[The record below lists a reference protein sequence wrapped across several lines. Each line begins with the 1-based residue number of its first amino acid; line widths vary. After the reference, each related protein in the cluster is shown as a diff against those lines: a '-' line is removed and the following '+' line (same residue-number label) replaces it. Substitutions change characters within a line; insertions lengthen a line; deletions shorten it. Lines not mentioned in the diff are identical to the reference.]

1 MDERIIDMP
10 GSADEGVVAA
20 RSVAATP
27 DASAAFAVAPAS
39 HAAEAPDGASAASA
53 SPSSADRTASPR
65 ADHAAPQSAD
75 HAATS
80 HAGQPTHHHH
90 SHAARSVHAG
100 GHHLLQ
106 LDDVSVGFER
116 YTGRGVLA
124 PRETRFVVEHLSLS
138 LHEGEILALVGAS
151 GSGKTLIADT
161 IMGLFAAN
169 AQVTGRVWFDGAAM
183 DERSLAPLRGNR
195 IAFVPQSVE
204 SLDPLQRVGRQIER
218 LAQGMTKQE
227 ARARRRELFARY
239 RLDEEAARRY
249 PFELSGGMAR
259 RALLIGALM
268 NRPRVIVADE
278 PTPGLDMELAVR
290 AMDDFRAFANDGG
303 GVLLIT
309 HDIELALRVA
319 DRIAVFEDGTVVEET
334 AVASF
339 ASPDLLQH
347 PFSKALWHA
356 LPEHGMRVENGTS
369 APEKRDAEALPCDD
383 GEKRHSALCVDAMAD
398 ASDAANSADAIG
410 HVSLASASIT
420 DSASADDPAIAAA
433 VNADDPT
440 IVISTSASASASI
453 SANSEGEP
461 PRPHGA
467 SRRLEA
473 KGIRFSYGK
482 QPVLD
487 GFDLVVKPGERVA
500 LRAPS
505 GTGKTTLCRILAG
518 YLQPASGAVLVD
530 GAPLPRRG
538 ASPVQLIAQHP
549 ERMMDPAITIRRSL
563 AEATLSA
570 KDAAALAAWERDWRG
585 TALPD
590 WNRRRDSLETT
601 SRSGSSTDLS
611 NNSALNS
618 ANRSITDHIDRKAT
632 LDQETHDH
640 PEPNGLPTESSPFVP
655 RLLDALGIQR
665 AWLERFP
672 SELSGGEL
680 QRCCIARALI
690 ARPRYL
696 ICDEISTMLDA
707 ATQAYLW
714 RFLIDYTRGNGI
726 GMVLVTHSDALLDR
740 IATRIVEVPA
750 ARLDCQTS

>member
-1 MDERIIDMP
+1 MDERIM
-10 GSADEGVVAA
+10 
-20 RSVAATP
+20 
-27 DASAAFAVAPAS
+27 
-39 HAAEAPDGASAASA
+39 
-53 SPSSADRTASPR
+53 
-65 ADHAAPQSAD
+65 PQSAD

-90 SHAARSVHAG
+90 SHAAHSMHAG

-116 YTGRGVLA
+116 YAGRGVLA

-138 LHEGEILALVGAS
+138 LHESEILALVGAS

-169 AQVTGRVWFDGAAM
+169 AQVTGRVWFDGTAM

-227 ARARRRELFARY
+227 ACARRRELFARY
-239 RLDEEAARRY
+239 RLDEETARCY

-259 RALLIGALM
+259 RVLLIGALM

-278 PTPGLDMELAVR
+278 PTPGLDMELAVQ
-290 AMDDFRAFANDGG
+290 AMGDFRRFADDGG

-319 DRIAVFEDGTVVEET
+319 DRIAVFQDGTVVEET
-334 AVASF
+334 AVTSF

-356 LPEHGMRVENGTS
+356 LPEHGMETDEERRERQESPRNAVTS
-369 APEKRDAEALPCDD
+369 AD
-383 GEKRHSALCVDAMAD
+383 
-398 ASDAANSADAIG
+398 
-410 HVSLASASIT
+410 
-420 DSASADDPAIAAA
+420 
-433 VNADDPT
+433 
-440 IVISTSASASASI
+440 
-453 SANSEGEP
+453 SEGGDT
-461 PRPHGA
+461 RPHGA

-482 QPVLD
+482 QPILRN
-487 GFDLVVKPGERVA
+487 FDLVVEPGERVA

-518 YLQPASGAVLVD
+518 YLQPAAGAVLAD
-530 GAPLPRRG
+530 GVPLPRRG
-538 ASPVQLIAQHP
+538 VSPVQLIAQHP

-563 AEATLSA
+563 AEAATEPE
-570 KDAAALAAWERDWRG
+570 DVRALASWEKDDNAEG
-585 TALPD
+585 
-590 WNRRRDSLETT
+590 
-601 SRSGSSTDLS
+601 
-611 NNSALNS
+611 NSAVPQL
-618 ANRSITDHIDRKAT
+618 
-632 LDQETHDH
+632 L
-640 PEPNGLPTESSPFVP
+640 ES
-655 RLLDALGIQR
+655 LGIQR

-680 QRCCIARALI
+680 QRCCIACALI

-707 ATQAYLW
+707 TTQAYLW
-714 RFLIDYTRGNGI
+714 RYLVDYTQTNSI
-726 GMVLVTHSDALLDR
+726 GMVLVSHSDALLEH
-740 IATRIVEVPA
+740 IATRIVELAETRPPL
-750 ARLDCQTS
+750 ARRRRQVRVHRLR

>member
-10 GSADEGVVAA
+10 GSADEGNFATRCDAA
-20 RSVAATP
+20 AAH
-27 DASAAFAVAPAS
+27 AGSALDGAVAS
-39 HAAEAPDGASAASA
+39 HAAAAPDSAPAA
-53 SPSSADRTASPR
+53 PTTPPS
-65 ADHAAPQSAD
+65 ADHAAPPSAASTTPQGAD

-90 SHAARSVHAG
+90 SHAAHSVHAG

-116 YTGRGVLA
+116 YAGRGVLA
-124 PRETRFVVEHLSLS
+124 PRETRFVMEHLSLS

-169 AQVTGRVWFDGAAM
+169 AQVTGRVWFDGDAM
-183 DERSLAPLRGNR
+183 DERSLTPLRGNR

-239 RLDEEAARRY
+239 RLDEETARCY

-259 RALLIGALM
+259 RVLLIGALM

-319 DRIAVFEDGTVVEET
+319 DRIAVFQDGTVVEET

-347 PFSKALWHA
+347 SFSRKLWHA
-356 LPEHGMRVENGTS
+356 LPEHGMRCEGHTS
-369 APEKRDAEALPCDD
+369 DP
-383 GEKRHSALCVDAMAD
+383 GELNDPARLRSLSSIVRSAVPDRS
-398 ASDAANSADAIG
+398 ASLQKKKDPQPPSP
-410 HVSLASASIT
+410 LASCENESVET
-420 DSASADDPAIAAA
+420 RS
-433 VNADDPT
+433 
-440 IVISTSASASASI
+440 
-453 SANSEGEP
+453 
-461 PRPHGA
+461 
-467 SRRLEA
+467 LQA
-473 KGIRFSYGK
+473 KGICFGYGGK
-482 QPVLD
+482 QVLRD
-487 GFDLVVKPGERVA
+487 FNLTIEPGERVA

-505 GTGKTTLCRILAG
+505 GTGKTTLCCILAG
-518 YLQPASGAVLVD
+518 YLQPASGTVLAD
-530 GAPLPRRG
+530 GAPLPRSG
-538 ASPVQLIAQHP
+538 ASPVQLVAQHP
-549 ERMMDPAITIRRSL
+549 ERMMDPAIPIRRSL
-563 AEATLSA
+563 AEATTEPE
-570 KDAAALAAWERDWRG
+570 DAQALASWEEKGDG
-585 TALPD
+585 I
-590 WNRRRDSLETT
+590 EG
-601 SRSGSSTDLS
+601 GSM
-611 NNSALNS
+611 
-618 ANRSITDHIDRKAT
+618 
-632 LDQETHDH
+632 
-640 PEPNGLPTESSPFVP
+640 VP
-655 RLLDALGIQR
+655 RLLESLGIQR

-714 RFLIDYTRGNGI
+714 RFLIDHAQANGI
-726 GMVLVTHSDALLDR
+726 GMVLVTHSDALLNR
-740 IATRIVEVPA
+740 IATRIVELP
-750 ARLDCQTS
+750 

>member
-10 GSADEGVVAA
+10 GSAGKGNSAT
-20 RSVAATP
+20 RSVAA
-27 DASAAFAVAPAS
+27 AAHAGSALDGAVAS
-39 HAAEAPDGASAASA
+39 HAAAAPDST
-53 SPSSADRTASPR
+53 P
-65 ADHAAPQSAD
+65 AAPTTPPSAD

-90 SHAARSVHAG
+90 SHAAHSVHAG

-116 YTGRGVLA
+116 YAGRGVLA
-124 PRETRFVVEHLSLS
+124 PRETRFVMEHLSLS

-169 AQVTGRVWFDGAAM
+169 AQVTGRVWFDGDAM
-183 DERSLAPLRGNR
+183 DKRSLTPLRGNR

-239 RLDEEAARRY
+239 RLDEETARCY

-259 RALLIGALM
+259 RVLLIGALM

-290 AMDDFRAFANDGG
+290 AMDDFRTFADEGG

-319 DRIAVFEDGTVVEET
+319 DRIAVFENGTVVEET
-334 AVASF
+334 AVTSF

-356 LPEHGMRVENGTS
+356 LPEHGMEI
-369 APEKRDAEALPCDD
+369 D
-383 GEKRHSALCVDAMAD
+383 EKRHERQESPRNAVT
-398 ASDAANSADAIG
+398 SADCEG
-410 HVSLASASIT
+410 G
-420 DSASADDPAIAAA
+420 
-433 VNADDPT
+433 
-440 IVISTSASASASI
+440 
-453 SANSEGEP
+453 NS
-461 PRPHGA
+461 RPHGTP
-467 SRRLEA
+467 RRLEA

-487 GFDLVVKPGERVA
+487 GFDLVVEPGERIA
-500 LRAPS
+500 LHAPS

-518 YLQPASGAVLVD
+518 YLQPAAGAVLVD
-530 GAPLPRRG
+530 GVPLPRRG
-538 ASPVQLIAQHP
+538 TSPVQLIAQHP

-563 AEATLSA
+563 AEATTEPE
-570 KDAAALAAWERDWRG
+570 DAQALASWEEKGDG
-585 TALPD
+585 I
-590 WNRRRDSLETT
+590 EG
-601 SRSGSSTDLS
+601 GSM
-611 NNSALNS
+611 
-618 ANRSITDHIDRKAT
+618 
-632 LDQETHDH
+632 
-640 PEPNGLPTESSPFVP
+640 VP
-655 RLLDALGIQR
+655 RLLESLGIQR

-672 SELSGGEL
+672 VELSGGEL
-680 QRCCIARALI
+680 QRCCIARALM

-714 RFLIDYTRGNGI
+714 RFLIDHAQANGI
-726 GMVLVTHSDALLDR
+726 GMVLVTHSDALLDH
-740 IATRIVEVPA
+740 IATRIVELP
-750 ARLDCQTS
+750 

>member
-1 MDERIIDMP
+1 MDERIIDMLGP
-10 GSADEGVVAA
+10 VDEGNSAT
-20 RSVAATP
+20 RCDAATP
-27 DASAAFAVAPAS
+27 
-39 HAAEAPDGASAASA
+39 
-53 SPSSADRTASPR
+53 PST
-65 ADHAAPQSAD
+65 D

-90 SHAARSVHAG
+90 SHAAHSVHAG

-106 LDDVSVGFER
+106 LDNVSVGFER
-116 YTGRGVLA
+116 YAGRGVLA

-169 AQVTGRVWFDGAAM
+169 AQVTGRVWFDGDAM
-183 DERSLAPLRGNR
+183 DERSLTPLRGNR

-227 ARARRRELFARY
+227 ARTRRRELFARY
-239 RLDEEAARRY
+239 RLDEETARCY

-259 RALLIGALM
+259 RVLLIGALM

-319 DRIAVFEDGTVVEET
+319 DRIAVFQNGTVVEET

-356 LPEHGMRVENGTS
+356 LPEHGMRCEGHTS
-369 APEKRDAEALPCDD
+369 DP
-383 GEKRHSALCVDAMAD
+383 GELNDPARLRSLSSIVRSAVPDRS
-398 ASDAANSADAIG
+398 ASLQKKKDPQPPSP
-410 HVSLASASIT
+410 LASCENESVEMR
-420 DSASADDPAIAAA
+420 S
-433 VNADDPT
+433 
-440 IVISTSASASASI
+440 
-453 SANSEGEP
+453 
-461 PRPHGA
+461 
-467 SRRLEA
+467 LQA
-473 KGIRFSYGK
+473 KGICFGYGGK
-482 QPVLD
+482 QVLRD
-487 GFDLVVKPGERVA
+487 FNLTIEPGERVA

-518 YLQPASGAVLVD
+518 YLQPASGTVLAD
-530 GAPLPRRG
+530 GMPLPRRG
-538 ASPVQLIAQHP
+538 ASLVQLIAQHP

-563 AEATLSA
+563 AEATTEPE
-570 KDAAALAAWERDWRG
+570 DARALASWEKDG
-585 TALPD
+585 
-590 WNRRRDSLETT
+590 SVE
-601 SRSGSSTDLS
+601 GSS
-611 NNSALNS
+611 A
-618 ANRSITDHIDRKAT
+618 
-632 LDQETHDH
+632 
-640 PEPNGLPTESSPFVP
+640 VP
-655 RLLDALGIQR
+655 QLLDSLGIQR

-672 SELSGGEL
+672 AELSGGEL
-680 QRCCIARALI
+680 QRCCIARALM

-696 ICDEISTMLDA
+696 VCDEISTMLDA

-714 RFLIDYTRGNGI
+714 RFLIDYARANAI
-726 GMVLVTHSDALLDR
+726 GMVVVTHSDALLDH
-740 IATRIVEVPA
+740 IATRIVELP
-750 ARLDCQTS
+750 

>member
-10 GSADEGVVAA
+10 GSADEGNSAT
-20 RSVAATP
+20 RCDAATP
-27 DASAAFAVAPAS
+27 
-39 HAAEAPDGASAASA
+39 
-53 SPSSADRTASPR
+53 SST
-65 ADHAAPQSAD
+65 D

-116 YTGRGVLA
+116 YAGRGVLA

-169 AQVTGRVWFDGAAM
+169 AQVTGRVWFDGDAM

-239 RLDEEAARRY
+239 RLDEETARCY

-259 RALLIGALM
+259 RVLLIGALM

-319 DRIAVFEDGTVVEET
+319 DRIAVFQNGTVVEET

-356 LPEHGMRVENGTS
+356 LPEHGMEI
-369 APEKRDAEALPCDD
+369 DD
-383 GEKRHSALCVDAMAD
+383 ERRERQESPRNAV
-398 ASDAANSADAIG
+398 
-410 HVSLASASIT
+410 
-420 DSASADDPAIAAA
+420 ASAD
-433 VNADDPT
+433 
-440 IVISTSASASASI
+440 
-453 SANSEGEP
+453 SEGAKGTHLMA
-461 PRPHGA
+461 RWRC
-467 SRRLEA
+467 RRAIRCVPLAPSPLAPSLQA
-473 KGIRFSYGK
+473 KGICFSYGR
-482 QPVLD
+482 QQVLHD
-487 GFDLVVKPGERVA
+487 FNLTVKPGERVA

-518 YLQPASGAVLVD
+518 YLQPASGTVLAD
-530 GAPLPRRG
+530 GAPLPRSG
-538 ASPVQLIAQHP
+538 ASPVQLVAQHP
-549 ERMMDPAITIRRSL
+549 ERMMDPAIPIRRSL
-563 AEATLSA
+563 AEATTEPE
-570 KDAAALAAWERDWRG
+570 DAQALASWEEKG
-585 TALPD
+585 GGIEGGSTVPQLLE
-590 WNRRRDSLETT
+590 SL
-601 SRSGSSTDLS
+601 G
-611 NNSALNS
+611 
-618 ANRSITDHIDRKAT
+618 
-632 LDQETHDH
+632 
-640 PEPNGLPTESSPFVP
+640 V
-655 RLLDALGIQR
+655 QR
-665 AWLERFP
+665 EWLERFP
-672 SELSGGEL
+672 VELSGGEL

-707 ATQAYLW
+707 ATQAHLW
-714 RFLIDYTRGNGI
+714 RFLVGYTQINGV
-726 GMVLVTHSDALLDR
+726 GMVFVTHSDALLDH
-740 IATRIVEVPA
+740 IATRVVELPA
-750 ARLDCQTS
+750 ARPVRQTSYNRLQMR

>member
-1 MDERIIDMP
+1 MDERIIDMTE
-10 GSADEGVVAA
+10 SAGKGNFATRCD
-20 RSVAATP
+20 AATP
-27 DASAAFAVAPAS
+27 
-39 HAAEAPDGASAASA
+39 
-53 SPSSADRTASPR
+53 SST
-65 ADHAAPQSAD
+65 D

-90 SHAARSVHAG
+90 SHAAHSVHAG

-106 LDDVSVGFER
+106 LDNVSVGFER
-116 YTGRGVLA
+116 YAGRGVLA
-124 PRETRFVVEHLSLS
+124 PRETRFVMEHLSLS

-169 AQVTGRVWFDGAAM
+169 AQVTGRVWFDGDAM
-183 DERSLAPLRGNR
+183 DERSLTPLRGNR

-259 RALLIGALM
+259 RVLLIGALM
-268 NRPRVIVADE
+268 NRPHVIVADE

-290 AMDDFRAFANDGG
+290 AMDDFRRFANDGG

-319 DRIAVFEDGTVVEET
+319 DRIAVFENGTVVEET
-334 AVASF
+334 AVTSF

-356 LPEHGMRVENGTS
+356 LPEHGMEIDEERHERQESPRNAVTS
-369 APEKRDAEALPCDD
+369 AD
-383 GEKRHSALCVDAMAD
+383 
-398 ASDAANSADAIG
+398 
-410 HVSLASASIT
+410 
-420 DSASADDPAIAAA
+420 
-433 VNADDPT
+433 
-440 IVISTSASASASI
+440 
-453 SANSEGEP
+453 SEGDDT
-461 PRPHGA
+461 RSHGTP
-467 SRRLEA
+467 RRLEA
-473 KGIRFSYGK
+473 KGVRFSYGK

-487 GFDLVVKPGERVA
+487 GFDLVVEPGERVA
-500 LRAPS
+500 LHAPS

-538 ASPVQLIAQHP
+538 TCPVQLIAQHP
-549 ERMMDPAITIRRSL
+549 EHMMDPAIPIRRSL
-563 AEATLSA
+563 AEATTEPE
-570 KDAAALAAWERDWRG
+570 DAQALASWEEKGDG
-585 TALPD
+585 I
-590 WNRRRDSLETT
+590 EG
-601 SRSGSSTDLS
+601 GSM
-611 NNSALNS
+611 
-618 ANRSITDHIDRKAT
+618 
-632 LDQETHDH
+632 
-640 PEPNGLPTESSPFVP
+640 VP
-655 RLLDALGIQR
+655 RLLESLGIQR
-665 AWLERFP
+665 EWLERFP
-672 SELSGGEL
+672 VELSGGEL
-680 QRCCIARALI
+680 QRCCIARALM

-714 RFLIDYTRGNGI
+714 RFLIDHAQANGI

-740 IATRIVEVPA
+740 IATRIVELP
-750 ARLDCQTS
+750 

>member
-1 MDERIIDMP
+1 MDERIIDML
-10 GSADEGVVAA
+10 GSVDEGNSAT
-20 RSVAATP
+20 RCDAATP
-27 DASAAFAVAPAS
+27 
-39 HAAEAPDGASAASA
+39 
-53 SPSSADRTASPR
+53 SST
-65 ADHAAPQSAD
+65 D

-90 SHAARSVHAG
+90 SHAAHSVHAG

-116 YTGRGVLA
+116 YAGRGVLA

-169 AQVTGRVWFDGAAM
+169 AQVTGRVWFDGDAM
-183 DERSLAPLRGNR
+183 DERSLTPLRGNR

-239 RLDEEAARRY
+239 RLDEETARCY

-259 RALLIGALM
+259 RVLLIGALM

-319 DRIAVFEDGTVVEET
+319 DRIAVFQDGTVVEET

-347 PFSKALWHA
+347 PFSRKLWHA
-356 LPEHGMRVENGTS
+356 LPEHGMRCEGHTS
-369 APEKRDAEALPCDD
+369 DP
-383 GEKRHSALCVDAMAD
+383 GELNDPARLRSLSSIVRSVVPDRSASLQKKKDPQPP
-398 ASDAANSADAIG
+398 SP
-410 HVSLASASIT
+410 LASCENESVET
-420 DSASADDPAIAAA
+420 RS
-433 VNADDPT
+433 
-440 IVISTSASASASI
+440 
-453 SANSEGEP
+453 
-461 PRPHGA
+461 
-467 SRRLEA
+467 LQA
-473 KGIRFSYGK
+473 KGICFGYGGK
-482 QPVLD
+482 QVLRD
-487 GFDLVVKPGERVA
+487 FNLTIEPGERVA

-518 YLQPASGAVLVD
+518 YLQPASGTVLAD
-530 GAPLPRRG
+530 GMPLPRRG
-538 ASPVQLIAQHP
+538 ASLVQLIAQHP
-549 ERMMDPAITIRRSL
+549 ERMMDPAIPIRRSL
-563 AEATLSA
+563 AEATTEPE
-570 KDAAALAAWERDWRG
+570 DAQALASWEEKG
-585 TALPD
+585 GGIEGGSTVPQLLE
-590 WNRRRDSLETT
+590 SL
-601 SRSGSSTDLS
+601 G
-611 NNSALNS
+611 
-618 ANRSITDHIDRKAT
+618 
-632 LDQETHDH
+632 
-640 PEPNGLPTESSPFVP
+640 V
-655 RLLDALGIQR
+655 QR
-665 AWLERFP
+665 EWLERFP
-672 SELSGGEL
+672 VELSGGEL

-714 RFLIDYTRGNGI
+714 SFLIDHAQANGI

-740 IATRIVEVPA
+740 IATRIVELPA
-750 ARLDCQTS
+750 ARPVRQTSYNRLQMR

>member
-10 GSADEGVVAA
+10 GSVDEGNSAT
-20 RSVAATP
+20 RCDAATP
-27 DASAAFAVAPAS
+27 
-39 HAAEAPDGASAASA
+39 
-53 SPSSADRTASPR
+53 SST
-65 ADHAAPQSAD
+65 D

-90 SHAARSVHAG
+90 SHAAHGVHAG

-116 YTGRGVLA
+116 YAGRGVLA

-169 AQVTGRVWFDGAAM
+169 AQVTGRVWFDGDAM
-183 DERSLAPLRGNR
+183 DERSLTPLRGNR

-239 RLDEEAARRY
+239 RLDEETARCY

-259 RALLIGALM
+259 RVLLIGALM

-334 AVASF
+334 AVTSF
-339 ASPDLLQH
+339 TSPDLLQH
-347 PFSKALWHA
+347 SFSKALWHA
-356 LPEHGMRVENGTS
+356 LPEHGMEI
-369 APEKRDAEALPCDD
+369 DD
-383 GEKRHSALCVDAMAD
+383 ERRERQESPRNAV
-398 ASDAANSADAIG
+398 
-410 HVSLASASIT
+410 
-420 DSASADDPAIAAA
+420 ASAD
-433 VNADDPT
+433 
-440 IVISTSASASASI
+440 
-453 SANSEGEP
+453 SEGAKGT
-461 PRPHGA
+461 HLMA
-467 SRRLEA
+467 RRHRQRAIRCVPLAPSCENESVETRSLQA
-473 KGIRFSYGK
+473 KGICFGYGGK
-482 QPVLD
+482 QVLRD
-487 GFDLVVKPGERVA
+487 FNLTIEPGERVA

-518 YLQPASGAVLVD
+518 YSQPASGTVLAD
-530 GAPLPRRG
+530 GMPLPRRG
-538 ASPVQLIAQHP
+538 ASLVQLIAQHP
-549 ERMMDPAITIRRSL
+549 ERMMDPAIPIRRSL
-563 AEATLSA
+563 AEATTEPE
-570 KDAAALAAWERDWRG
+570 DAAALASWERG
-585 TALPD
+585 GQIALSAK
-590 WNRRRDSLETT
+590 NCK
-601 SRSGSSTDLS
+601 SSADM
-611 NNSALNS
+611 
-618 ANRSITDHIDRKAT
+618 RKT
-632 LDQETHDH
+632 R
-640 PEPNGLPTESSPFVP
+640 PENCAFPPMICTESPRPDENRQQPALDGTPGVP
-655 RLLDALGIQR
+655 EDGEFLSRLLDALGIQR

-714 RFLIDYTRGNGI
+714 RFLIEHARANAI
-726 GMVLVTHSDALLDR
+726 GMVLVTHSDALLDH
-740 IATRIVEVPA
+740 IATRVVELPA
-750 ARLDCQTS
+750 ARPARQTSYNRLQMR

>member
-1 MDERIIDMP
+1 MDERIIDML
-10 GSADEGVVAA
+10 GSVDEGNSAT
-20 RSVAATP
+20 RCDAATP
-27 DASAAFAVAPAS
+27 
-39 HAAEAPDGASAASA
+39 
-53 SPSSADRTASPR
+53 SST
-65 ADHAAPQSAD
+65 D

-90 SHAARSVHAG
+90 SHAAHSVHAG

-116 YTGRGVLA
+116 YAGRGVLS

-161 IMGLFAAN
+161 IMGLFATN
-169 AQVTGRVWFDGAAM
+169 AQVTGRVWFDGDAM
-183 DERSLAPLRGNR
+183 DERSLTPLRGNR

-239 RLDEEAARRY
+239 RLDEETARCY

-259 RALLIGALM
+259 RVLLIGALM

-319 DRIAVFEDGTVVEET
+319 DRIAVFQNGTVVEET

-347 PFSKALWHA
+347 PFSRKLWHA
-356 LPEHGMRVENGTS
+356 LPEHGMRCEGHTS
-369 APEKRDAEALPCDD
+369 DP
-383 GEKRHSALCVDAMAD
+383 GELNDPARLRSLSSIVRSAVPDRS
-398 ASDAANSADAIG
+398 ASLQKKKDPQPPSP
-410 HVSLASASIT
+410 LASCENESVET
-420 DSASADDPAIAAA
+420 RS
-433 VNADDPT
+433 
-440 IVISTSASASASI
+440 
-453 SANSEGEP
+453 
-461 PRPHGA
+461 
-467 SRRLEA
+467 LQA
-473 KGIRFSYGK
+473 KGICFGYGGK
-482 QPVLD
+482 QVLRD
-487 GFDLVVKPGERVA
+487 FNLTIEPGERVA

-505 GTGKTTLCRILAG
+505 GTGKTTLCRILVG
-518 YLQPASGAVLVD
+518 YLQPASGTVLAD
-530 GAPLPRRG
+530 GMPLPRRG
-538 ASPVQLIAQHP
+538 ASLVQLIAQHP
-549 ERMMDPAITIRRSL
+549 ERMMDPAIPIRRSL
-563 AEATLSA
+563 AEATTDPA
-570 KDAAALAAWERDWRG
+570 DAAALASWERGGRI
-585 TALPD
+585 ALSAK
-590 WNRRRDSLETT
+590 NCK
-601 SRSGSSTDLS
+601 SSADM
-611 NNSALNS
+611 
-618 ANRSITDHIDRKAT
+618 RKT
-632 LDQETHDH
+632 R
-640 PEPNGLPTESSPFVP
+640 PENCAFPPMICTESPRPDENRQQPALDGTPRVPEGGEFLP

-714 RFLIDYTRGNGI
+714 RFLIEHARANAI
-726 GMVLVTHSDALLDR
+726 GMVLVTHSDALLDH
-740 IATRIVEVPA
+740 IATRVVELPA
-750 ARLDCQTS
+750 ARPARQTSYNRLQMR

>member
-1 MDERIIDMP
+1 MDERIIDIP
-10 GSADEGVVAA
+10 GSADEGNFATRCDAA
-20 RSVAATP
+20 AAHAGSAP
-27 DASAAFAVAPAS
+27 DGAVAS
-39 HAAEAPDGASAASA
+39 HAAAAPDSAPAA
-53 SPSSADRTASPR
+53 PTTPPS
-65 ADHAAPQSAD
+65 ADHAAPPSAASTTPQGAD

-90 SHAARSVHAG
+90 SHAAHSVHAG

-116 YTGRGVLA
+116 YAGRGVLA
-124 PRETRFVVEHLSLS
+124 PRETRFVVDHLSLS

-169 AQVTGRVWFDGAAM
+169 AQVTGRVWFDGTAM

-239 RLDEEAARRY
+239 RLDEETARCY

-259 RALLIGALM
+259 RVLLIGALM

-319 DRIAVFEDGTVVEET
+319 DRIAVFQDGTVVEET

-347 PFSKALWHA
+347 SFSRKLWHA
-356 LPEHGMRVENGTS
+356 LPEHGMRCEGHTS
-369 APEKRDAEALPCDD
+369 DP
-383 GEKRHSALCVDAMAD
+383 GELNDPARLRSLSSIVRSAVPDRS
-398 ASDAANSADAIG
+398 ASLQKKKDPQPPSP
-410 HVSLASASIT
+410 LASCENESVET
-420 DSASADDPAIAAA
+420 RS
-433 VNADDPT
+433 
-440 IVISTSASASASI
+440 
-453 SANSEGEP
+453 
-461 PRPHGA
+461 
-467 SRRLEA
+467 LQA
-473 KGIRFSYGK
+473 KGICFGYSGK
-482 QPVLD
+482 QVLRD
-487 GFDLVVKPGERVA
+487 FNLTIEPGERVA

-505 GTGKTTLCRILAG
+505 GTGKTTLCCILAG
-518 YLQPASGAVLVD
+518 YLQPASGTVLAD
-530 GAPLPRRG
+530 GAPLPRSG
-538 ASPVQLIAQHP
+538 ASPVQLVAQHP
-549 ERMMDPAITIRRSL
+549 ERMMDPAIPIRRSL
-563 AEATLSA
+563 AEATTEPE
-570 KDAAALAAWERDWRG
+570 DAQALASWEEKGDG
-585 TALPD
+585 I
-590 WNRRRDSLETT
+590 EG
-601 SRSGSSTDLS
+601 GSM
-611 NNSALNS
+611 
-618 ANRSITDHIDRKAT
+618 
-632 LDQETHDH
+632 
-640 PEPNGLPTESSPFVP
+640 VP
-655 RLLDALGIQR
+655 RLLESLGVQR
-665 AWLERFP
+665 EWLERFP
-672 SELSGGEL
+672 VELSGGEL
-680 QRCCIARALI
+680 QRCCIARALM

-714 RFLIDYTRGNGI
+714 RFLIEHARANAI
-726 GMVLVTHSDALLDR
+726 GMVLVTHSDALLDH
-740 IATRIVEVPA
+740 IATRVVELPA
-750 ARLDCQTS
+750 ARPARQTSYNRLQMR

>member
-1 MDERIIDMP
+1 MDERIIDMH
-10 GSADEGVVAA
+10 GSADEGNSATK
-20 RSVAATP
+20 SVAATP
-27 DASAAFAVAPAS
+27 DACDARTVPPAS
-39 HAAEAPDGASAASA
+39 HAADAPDSASAAPA

-65 ADHAAPQSAD
+65 ADHAAPQSTD

-90 SHAARSVHAG
+90 SHTAHSVHAG

-116 YTGRGVLA
+116 YAGRGVLA

-161 IMGLFAAN
+161 IMGLFATN
-169 AQVTGRVWFDGAAM
+169 AQVTGCVWFDGAAM

-259 RALLIGALM
+259 RVLLIGALM

-278 PTPGLDMELAVR
+278 PTPGLDMGLAVR

-303 GVLLIT
+303 SVLLIT
-309 HDIELALRVA
+309 HDIELALRIA

-398 ASDAANSADAIG
+398 TPDAANSADAIR
-410 HVSLASASIT
+410 HVPLASASIT

-433 VNADDPT
+433 VNADDPA
-440 IVISTSASASASI
+440 IAAAASASASASI
-453 SANSEGEP
+453 SACSEGGDT
-461 PRPHGA
+461 RPHDA

-473 KGIRFSYGK
+473 KGISFSYGK
-482 QPVLD
+482 QPVLR
-487 GFDLVVKPGERVA
+487 GFDLVIKPGERVA

-563 AEATLSA
+563 AEATIDPA
-570 KDAAALAAWERDWRG
+570 DAAALASWERDGRI
-585 TALPD
+585 AISAK
-590 WNRRRDSLETT
+590 NRK
-601 SRSGSSTDLS
+601 SSVDM
-611 NNSALNS
+611 
-618 ANRSITDHIDRKAT
+618 RKT
-632 LDQETHDH
+632 K
-640 PEPNGLPTESSPFVP
+640 PENCAFPPMICAESPRLGENGQQPAFGRTPEEPVGGGFLP

-714 RFLIDYTRGNGI
+714 RFLIDHAQANGI

>member
-1 MDERIIDMP
+1 MDERI
-10 GSADEGVVAA
+10 
-20 RSVAATP
+20 T
-27 DASAAFAVAPAS
+27 
-39 HAAEAPDGASAASA
+39 
-53 SPSSADRTASPR
+53 SSR
-65 ADHAAPQSAD
+65 AD

-90 SHAARSVHAG
+90 SHAAHSVHAG

-116 YTGRGVLA
+116 YAGRGVLA

-169 AQVTGRVWFDGAAM
+169 AQVIGRVWFDGAAM
-183 DERSLAPLRGNR
+183 DEHSLAPLRGNR

-227 ARARRRELFARY
+227 ARTRRRELFARY

-259 RALLIGALM
+259 RVLLIGALM

-278 PTPGLDMELAVR
+278 PTPGLDMELAVQ
-290 AMDDFRAFANDGG
+290 AMGDFRRFADDGG

-319 DRIAVFEDGTVVEET
+319 DRIAVFQDGTVVEET
-334 AVASF
+334 AVANF
-339 ASPDLLQH
+339 ASPDLLCH
-347 PFSKALWHA
+347 PFSRKLWHA
-356 LPEHGMRVENGTS
+356 LPEHGMEIDEETRERQGSPGN
-369 APEKRDAEALPCDD
+369 
-383 GEKRHSALCVDAMAD
+383 
-398 ASDAANSADAIG
+398 AAVSAD
-410 HVSLASASIT
+410 
-420 DSASADDPAIAAA
+420 
-433 VNADDPT
+433 
-440 IVISTSASASASI
+440 
-453 SANSEGEP
+453 SEGHAA
-461 PRPHGA
+461 RPHGA

-482 QPVLD
+482 QPVLN
-487 GFDLVVKPGERVA
+487 GFDLVIESGERVA

-530 GAPLPRRG
+530 GAALPRHG
-538 ASPVQLIAQHP
+538 ASPVQLVAQHP
-549 ERMMDPAITIRRSL
+549 ERMMDPAITVRRSL
-563 AEATLSA
+563 AEATIRPA
-570 KDAAALAAWERDWRG
+570 DRAALASWERAG
-585 TALPD
+585 QAAA
-590 WNRRRDSLETT
+590 RDEAA
-601 SRSGSSTDLS
+601 G
-611 NNSALNS
+611 
-618 ANRSITDHIDRKAT
+618 
-632 LDQETHDH
+632 
-640 PEPNGLPTESSPFVP
+640 PFAP
-655 RLLDALGIQR
+655 QLLDALGVQP
-665 AWLERFP
+665 AWLDRFP

-707 ATQAYLW
+707 ATQAALW
-714 RFLIDYTRGNGI
+714 RFLIEHASAHAI

-740 IATRIVEVPA
+740 IATRVVDLLP
-750 ARLDCQTS
+750 

>member
-10 GSADEGVVAA
+10 GSADEGNFATRCDAA
-20 RSVAATP
+20 AAHAGSAL
-27 DASAAFAVAPAS
+27 DGAAASHESAAPDSAPA
-39 HAAEAPDGASAASA
+39 APTT
-53 SPSSADRTASPR
+53 PSST
-65 ADHAAPQSAD
+65 D

-80 HAGQPTHHHH
+80 HAGQPHHHH
-90 SHAARSVHAG
+90 SHAAHSVHAG

-116 YTGRGVLA
+116 YAGRGVLA

-239 RLDEEAARRY
+239 RLDEETARRY
-249 PFELSGGMAR
+249 PFELSGGMTR
-259 RALLIGALM
+259 RVLLIGALM

-290 AMDDFRAFANDGG
+290 AMDDFRTFANDGG

-319 DRIAVFEDGTVVEET
+319 DRIAVFQDGTVVEET

-356 LPEHGMRVENGTS
+356 LPEHGM
-369 APEKRDAEALPCDD
+369 KIDD
-383 GEKRHSALCVDAMAD
+383 ERRERQESPRNAV
-398 ASDAANSADAIG
+398 
-410 HVSLASASIT
+410 
-420 DSASADDPAIAAA
+420 ASAD
-433 VNADDPT
+433 
-440 IVISTSASASASI
+440 
-453 SANSEGEP
+453 SEGAKGT
-461 PRPHGA
+461 HLMA
-467 SRRLEA
+467 RRHRQRAIRCVPLAPSPLAPSLQA
-473 KGIRFSYGK
+473 KGICFSYGR
-482 QPVLD
+482 QQVLHD
-487 GFDLVVKPGERVA
+487 FNLTVKPRERVA

-518 YLQPASGAVLVD
+518 YLQPASGTVLAD
-530 GAPLPRRG
+530 GMPLPRRG
-538 ASPVQLIAQHP
+538 ASLVQLIAQHP
-549 ERMMDPAITIRRSL
+549 ERMMDPAIPIRRSL
-563 AEATLSA
+563 AESTTEPE
-570 KDAAALAAWERDWRG
+570 DAQALASWEEKG
-585 TALPD
+585 GGIEGGSTVPQLLE
-590 WNRRRDSLETT
+590 SL
-601 SRSGSSTDLS
+601 G
-611 NNSALNS
+611 
-618 ANRSITDHIDRKAT
+618 
-632 LDQETHDH
+632 
-640 PEPNGLPTESSPFVP
+640 V
-655 RLLDALGIQR
+655 QR
-665 AWLERFP
+665 EWLERFP
-672 SELSGGEL
+672 VELSGGEL
-680 QRCCIARALI
+680 QRCCIARALM
-690 ARPRYL
+690 AHPRYL

-714 RFLIDYTRGNGI
+714 RFLIDHAQANGI

-740 IATRIVEVPA
+740 IATRIVELPA
-750 ARLDCQTS
+750 AHLDRPTN

>member
-10 GSADEGVVAA
+10 GSADEGKFAM
-20 RSVAATP
+20 RSVAAAAHAGSAL
-27 DASAAFAVAPAS
+27 DGAAASHESAAPDSAPA
-39 HAAEAPDGASAASA
+39 APTT
-53 SPSSADRTASPR
+53 PSST
-65 ADHAAPQSAD
+65 D

-90 SHAARSVHAG
+90 SHTAHSVHAG

-116 YTGRGVLA
+116 YAGRGVLA

-169 AQVTGRVWFDGAAM
+169 AQVTGRVWFDGDAM
-183 DERSLAPLRGNR
+183 DERSLTPLRGNR

-239 RLDEEAARRY
+239 RLDEETARCY

-259 RALLIGALM
+259 RVLLIGALM

-278 PTPGLDMELAVR
+278 PTPGLDMELAVQ

-303 GVLLIT
+303 GVLLIS

-319 DRIAVFEDGTVVEET
+319 DRIAVFQNGTVVEET

-347 PFSKALWHA
+347 PFSRKLWHA
-356 LPEHGMRVENGTS
+356 LPEHGMEI
-369 APEKRDAEALPCDD
+369 DD
-383 GEKRHSALCVDAMAD
+383 ERRERQESPRNAVA
-398 ASDAANSADAIG
+398 SADSEGAKG
-410 HVSLASASIT
+410 THLMARWRCQRASRCVPLAPSLASCENESVET
-420 DSASADDPAIAAA
+420 RS
-433 VNADDPT
+433 
-440 IVISTSASASASI
+440 
-453 SANSEGEP
+453 
-461 PRPHGA
+461 
-467 SRRLEA
+467 LQA
-473 KGIRFSYGK
+473 KGICFSYGR
-482 QPVLD
+482 QQVLHD
-487 GFDLVVKPGERVA
+487 FNLTVKPRERVA

-518 YLQPASGAVLVD
+518 YLQPAAGAVLAD
-530 GAPLPRRG
+530 GVPLPRHG
-538 ASPVQLIAQHP
+538 ASPVQLVAQHP

-563 AEATLSA
+563 AEATTEPE
-570 KDAAALAAWERDWRG
+570 DVRALVSWEKG
-585 TALPD
+585 GNA
-590 WNRRRDSLETT
+590 E
-601 SRSGSSTDLS
+601 G
-611 NNSALNS
+611 NSAVPKL
-618 ANRSITDHIDRKAT
+618 
-632 LDQETHDH
+632 L
-640 PEPNGLPTESSPFVP
+640 ESLS
-655 RLLDALGIQR
+655 IQR
-665 AWLERFP
+665 AWFERFP
-672 SELSGGEL
+672 VELSGGEL

-714 RFLIDYTRGNGI
+714 RFLVGYTQINGV
-726 GMVLVTHSDALLDR
+726 GMVFVTHSDALLDH
-740 IATRIVEVPA
+740 IATRIVELP
-750 ARLDCQTS
+750 

>member
-1 MDERIIDMP
+1 MDERIIDML
-10 GSADEGVVAA
+10 GSVDEGNSAT
-20 RSVAATP
+20 RCDAATP
-27 DASAAFAVAPAS
+27 
-39 HAAEAPDGASAASA
+39 
-53 SPSSADRTASPR
+53 SST
-65 ADHAAPQSAD
+65 D

-90 SHAARSVHAG
+90 SHAAHSVHAG

-116 YTGRGVLA
+116 YAGRGVLA

-169 AQVTGRVWFDGAAM
+169 AQVTGRVWFDGDAM
-183 DERSLAPLRGNR
+183 DERSLTPLRGNR

-239 RLDEEAARRY
+239 RLDEETARCY

-259 RALLIGALM
+259 RVLLIGALM

-319 DRIAVFEDGTVVEET
+319 DRIAVFQNGTVVEET

-347 PFSKALWHA
+347 PFSRKLWHA
-356 LPEHGMRVENGTS
+356 LPEHGMRCEGHTS
-369 APEKRDAEALPCDD
+369 DP
-383 GEKRHSALCVDAMAD
+383 GELNDPARLRSLSSIVRSAVPDRS
-398 ASDAANSADAIG
+398 ASLQKKKDPQPPSP
-410 HVSLASASIT
+410 LASCENESVET
-420 DSASADDPAIAAA
+420 RS
-433 VNADDPT
+433 
-440 IVISTSASASASI
+440 
-453 SANSEGEP
+453 
-461 PRPHGA
+461 
-467 SRRLEA
+467 LQA
-473 KGIRFSYGK
+473 KGICFGYGGK
-482 QPVLD
+482 QVLRD
-487 GFDLVVKPGERVA
+487 FNLTIEPGERVA

-518 YLQPASGAVLVD
+518 YLQPASGTVLAD
-530 GAPLPRRG
+530 GMPLPRRG
-538 ASPVQLIAQHP
+538 ASLVQLIAQHP
-549 ERMMDPAITIRRSL
+549 ERMMDPAIPIRRSL
-563 AEATLSA
+563 AEATTEPE
-570 KDAAALAAWERDWRG
+570 DAQALASWEEKG
-585 TALPD
+585 GGIEGGSTVPQLLE
-590 WNRRRDSLETT
+590 SL
-601 SRSGSSTDLS
+601 G
-611 NNSALNS
+611 
-618 ANRSITDHIDRKAT
+618 
-632 LDQETHDH
+632 
-640 PEPNGLPTESSPFVP
+640 V
-655 RLLDALGIQR
+655 QR
-665 AWLERFP
+665 EWLERFP
-672 SELSGGEL
+672 VELSGGEL

-714 RFLIDYTRGNGI
+714 RFLIEHARVNAI
-726 GMVLVTHSDALLDR
+726 GMVLVTHSDALLDH
-740 IATRIVEVPA
+740 IATRVVELPA
-750 ARLDCQTS
+750 ARPARQTSYNRLQMR

>member
-1 MDERIIDMP
+1 MDERIIDML
-10 GSADEGVVAA
+10 GSVDEGNSAT
-20 RSVAATP
+20 RCDAATP
-27 DASAAFAVAPAS
+27 
-39 HAAEAPDGASAASA
+39 
-53 SPSSADRTASPR
+53 SST
-65 ADHAAPQSAD
+65 D

-90 SHAARSVHAG
+90 SHAAHSVHAG

-116 YTGRGVLA
+116 YAGRGVLA

-169 AQVTGRVWFDGAAM
+169 AQVTGRVWFDGDAM
-183 DERSLAPLRGNR
+183 DERSLTPLRGNR

-227 ARARRRELFARY
+227 ACARRRELFARY
-239 RLDEEAARRY
+239 RLDEETARCY

-259 RALLIGALM
+259 RVLLIGALM

-290 AMDDFRAFANDGG
+290 AMDDFRAFADDGG

-319 DRIAVFEDGTVVEET
+319 DRIAVFRDGTVVEET
-334 AVASF
+334 AVTSF

-356 LPEHGMRVENGTS
+356 LPEHGMKIGEDARGRQGSSGDGADSDNATDSESVASSAGTAGS
-369 APEKRDAEALPCDD
+369 T
-383 GEKRHSALCVDAMAD
+383 
-398 ASDAANSADAIG
+398 
-410 HVSLASASIT
+410 SIT
-420 DSASADDPAIAAA
+420 DSES
-433 VNADDPT
+433 NDDPT
-440 IVISTSASASASI
+440 FVASAATSAD
-453 SANSEGEP
+453 SEKGVALS
-461 PRPHGA
+461 HGA
-467 SRRLEA
+467 PRRLEA
-473 KGIRFSYGK
+473 KEIRFSYGK
-482 QPVLD
+482 QPILR
-487 GFDLVVKPGERVA
+487 GFDLVVEPGERVA
-500 LRAPS
+500 LHAPS

-530 GAPLPRRG
+530 GALLPRRS

-563 AEATLSA
+563 AEAA
-570 KDAAALAAWERDWRG
+570 IEPEDAQALALWEKG
-585 TALPD
+585 GGI
-590 WNRRRDSLETT
+590 EG
-601 SRSGSSTDLS
+601 GSTVPQL
-611 NNSALNS
+611 L
-618 ANRSITDHIDRKAT
+618 
-632 LDQETHDH
+632 
-640 PEPNGLPTESSPFVP
+640 ESS
-655 RLLDALGIQR
+655 GIQR

-680 QRCCIARALI
+680 QRCCIARALM

-707 ATQAYLW
+707 STQANLW
-714 RFLIDYTRGNGI
+714 RFLAEYTQANSI
-726 GMVLVTHSDALLDR
+726 GMVLVTHSDALLDH
-740 IATRIVEVPA
+740 IATRVVELP
-750 ARLDCQTS
+750 

>member
-10 GSADEGVVAA
+10 GSADEGNFAT
-20 RSVAATP
+20 RCDAATP
-27 DASAAFAVAPAS
+27 S
-39 HAAEAPDGASAASA
+39 
-53 SPSSADRTASPR
+53 
-65 ADHAAPQSAD
+65 SAD

-90 SHAARSVHAG
+90 SHAAHSVHAG

-106 LDDVSVGFER
+106 LDNVSVGFER
-116 YTGRGVLA
+116 YAGRGVLA
-124 PRETRFVVEHLSLS
+124 PRETRFVMEHLSLS

-169 AQVTGRVWFDGAAM
+169 AQVTGRVWFDGDAM
-183 DERSLAPLRGNR
+183 DERSLTPLRGNR

-259 RALLIGALM
+259 RVLLIGALM
-268 NRPRVIVADE
+268 NRPHVIVADE

-290 AMDDFRAFANDGG
+290 AMDDFRTFADEGG

-319 DRIAVFEDGTVVEET
+319 DRIAVFENGTVVEET
-334 AVASF
+334 AVTSF

-356 LPEHGMRVENGTS
+356 LPEHGMEIV
-369 APEKRDAEALPCDD
+369 
-383 GEKRHSALCVDAMAD
+383 EKRHERQESPRNAVT
-398 ASDAANSADAIG
+398 SAD
-410 HVSLASASIT
+410 
-420 DSASADDPAIAAA
+420 
-433 VNADDPT
+433 
-440 IVISTSASASASI
+440 
-453 SANSEGEP
+453 SEGGNS
-461 PRPHGA
+461 RPHGTP
-467 SRRLEA
+467 RRLEA

-487 GFDLVVKPGERVA
+487 GFDLVVEPGERIA
-500 LRAPS
+500 LHAPS

-518 YLQPASGAVLVD
+518 YLQPAAGAVLVD
-530 GAPLPRRG
+530 GVPLPRRG
-538 ASPVQLIAQHP
+538 TSPVQLIAQHP

-563 AEATLSA
+563 AEATTEPE
-570 KDAAALAAWERDWRG
+570 DAQALASWEEKGDG
-585 TALPD
+585 I
-590 WNRRRDSLETT
+590 EG
-601 SRSGSSTDLS
+601 GSM
-611 NNSALNS
+611 
-618 ANRSITDHIDRKAT
+618 
-632 LDQETHDH
+632 
-640 PEPNGLPTESSPFVP
+640 VP
-655 RLLDALGIQR
+655 RLLESLGVQHE
-665 AWLERFP
+665 WLERFP

-714 RFLIDYTRGNGI
+714 RFLIDHAQANGI
-726 GMVLVTHSDALLDR
+726 GMVLVTHSDALLNR
-740 IATRIVEVPA
+740 IATRIVELP
-750 ARLDCQTS
+750 

>member
-1 MDERIIDMP
+1 MDERIIDML
-10 GSADEGVVAA
+10 GSVDEGNSAT
-20 RSVAATP
+20 RCDAATP
-27 DASAAFAVAPAS
+27 
-39 HAAEAPDGASAASA
+39 
-53 SPSSADRTASPR
+53 SST
-65 ADHAAPQSAD
+65 D

-90 SHAARSVHAG
+90 SHAAHSVHAG

-116 YTGRGVLA
+116 YAGRGVLA

-169 AQVTGRVWFDGAAM
+169 AQVTGRVWFDGDAM
-183 DERSLAPLRGNR
+183 DERSLTPLRGNR

-239 RLDEEAARRY
+239 RLDEETARCY

-259 RALLIGALM
+259 RVLLIGALM

-319 DRIAVFEDGTVVEET
+319 DRIAVFQNGTVVEET

-347 PFSKALWHA
+347 PFSRKLWHA
-356 LPEHGMRVENGTS
+356 LPEHGMEIDEERHERQESPRNAVTS
-369 APEKRDAEALPCDD
+369 AD
-383 GEKRHSALCVDAMAD
+383 
-398 ASDAANSADAIG
+398 
-410 HVSLASASIT
+410 
-420 DSASADDPAIAAA
+420 
-433 VNADDPT
+433 
-440 IVISTSASASASI
+440 
-453 SANSEGEP
+453 SEGGNTRSHGT
-461 PRPHGA
+461 PRC
-467 SRRLEA
+467 LEA

-487 GFDLVVKPGERVA
+487 GFDLVVEPGERVA

-505 GTGKTTLCRILAG
+505 GTGKTTLCCILAG
-518 YLQPASGAVLVD
+518 YLQPASGTVLAD
-530 GAPLPRRG
+530 GAPLPRSG
-538 ASPVQLIAQHP
+538 ASPVQLVAQHP
-549 ERMMDPAITIRRSL
+549 ERMMDPAIPIRRSL
-563 AEATLSA
+563 AEATTEPE
-570 KDAAALAAWERDWRG
+570 DAQALASWEEKGDG
-585 TALPD
+585 I
-590 WNRRRDSLETT
+590 EG
-601 SRSGSSTDLS
+601 GSM
-611 NNSALNS
+611 
-618 ANRSITDHIDRKAT
+618 
-632 LDQETHDH
+632 
-640 PEPNGLPTESSPFVP
+640 VP
-655 RLLDALGIQR
+655 RLLESLGIQR

-696 ICDEISTMLDA
+696 VCDEISTMLDA

-714 RFLIDYTRGNGI
+714 RFLIDHAQANGI
-726 GMVLVTHSDALLDR
+726 GMVLVTHSDALLDH
-740 IATRIVEVPA
+740 IATRVVELPA
-750 ARLDCQTS
+750 ARPVRQTSYNRLQMR

>member
-10 GSADEGVVAA
+10 GSADEGNFAT
-20 RSVAATP
+20 RCDAATP
-27 DASAAFAVAPAS
+27 
-39 HAAEAPDGASAASA
+39 
-53 SPSSADRTASPR
+53 SST
-65 ADHAAPQSAD
+65 D

-80 HAGQPTHHHH
+80 HDGQPTHHHH
-90 SHAARSVHAG
+90 SHAAHSVHAG

-116 YTGRGVLA
+116 YAGRGVLA

-169 AQVTGRVWFDGAAM
+169 AQVTGRVWFDGDAM
-183 DERSLAPLRGNR
+183 DERSLTPLRGNR

-239 RLDEEAARRY
+239 RLDEETARCY

-259 RALLIGALM
+259 RVLLIGALM

-319 DRIAVFEDGTVVEET
+319 DRIAVFQDGTVVEET

-347 PFSKALWHA
+347 PFSRKLWHA
-356 LPEHGMRVENGTS
+356 LPEHGMRCEGHTS
-369 APEKRDAEALPCDD
+369 DP
-383 GEKRHSALCVDAMAD
+383 GELNDPARLRSLSSIVRSAVPDRS
-398 ASDAANSADAIG
+398 ASLQKKKDPQPPSP
-410 HVSLASASIT
+410 LASCENESVET
-420 DSASADDPAIAAA
+420 RS
-433 VNADDPT
+433 
-440 IVISTSASASASI
+440 
-453 SANSEGEP
+453 
-461 PRPHGA
+461 
-467 SRRLEA
+467 LQA
-473 KGIRFSYGK
+473 KGICFGYGGK
-482 QPVLD
+482 QVLRD
-487 GFDLVVKPGERVA
+487 FNLTIEPGERVA
-500 LRAPS
+500 LHAPS

-518 YLQPASGAVLVD
+518 YLQPASGTVLAD
-530 GAPLPRRG
+530 GMPLPRRG
-538 ASPVQLIAQHP
+538 ASLVQLIAQHP
-549 ERMMDPAITIRRSL
+549 ERMMDPAIPIRRSL
-563 AEATLSA
+563 AEATTEPE
-570 KDAAALAAWERDWRG
+570 DAQALASWEEKG
-585 TALPD
+585 GGIEGGSTVQQLLE
-590 WNRRRDSLETT
+590 SL
-601 SRSGSSTDLS
+601 G
-611 NNSALNS
+611 
-618 ANRSITDHIDRKAT
+618 
-632 LDQETHDH
+632 
-640 PEPNGLPTESSPFVP
+640 V
-655 RLLDALGIQR
+655 QR
-665 AWLERFP
+665 EWLERFP
-672 SELSGGEL
+672 VELSGGEL

-714 RFLIDYTRGNGI
+714 RFLIDHAQANGI
-726 GMVLVTHSDALLDR
+726 GMVLVTHSDALLDH
-740 IATRIVEVPA
+740 IATRIVELPA
-750 ARLDCQTS
+750 ARPVRQTSYNRLQMR

>member
-10 GSADEGVVAA
+10 GSADEGNFATRCDAA
-20 RSVAATP
+20 AAHAGSAL
-27 DASAAFAVAPAS
+27 DGAAASHESAAPDSAPA
-39 HAAEAPDGASAASA
+39 APTT
-53 SPSSADRTASPR
+53 PSST
-65 ADHAAPQSAD
+65 D

-90 SHAARSVHAG
+90 SHAAHSVHAG

-116 YTGRGVLA
+116 YAGRGVLA

-239 RLDEEAARRY
+239 RLDEETARRY
-249 PFELSGGMAR
+249 PFELSGGMTR
-259 RALLIGALM
+259 RVLLIGALM

-290 AMDDFRAFANDGG
+290 AMDDFRTFANDGG

-319 DRIAVFEDGTVVEET
+319 DRIAVFQDGTVVEET

-356 LPEHGMRVENGTS
+356 LPEHGM
-369 APEKRDAEALPCDD
+369 KIDD
-383 GEKRHSALCVDAMAD
+383 ERRERQESPRNAV
-398 ASDAANSADAIG
+398 
-410 HVSLASASIT
+410 
-420 DSASADDPAIAAA
+420 ASAD
-433 VNADDPT
+433 
-440 IVISTSASASASI
+440 
-453 SANSEGEP
+453 SEGAKGT
-461 PRPHGA
+461 HLMA
-467 SRRLEA
+467 RRHRQRAIRCVPLAPSPLAPSLQA
-473 KGIRFSYGK
+473 KGICFSYGR
-482 QPVLD
+482 QQVLHD
-487 GFDLVVKPGERVA
+487 FNLTVKPRERVA

-518 YLQPASGAVLVD
+518 YLQPASGTVLAD
-530 GAPLPRRG
+530 GMPLPRRG
-538 ASPVQLIAQHP
+538 ASLVQLIAQHP
-549 ERMMDPAITIRRSL
+549 ERMMDPAIPIRRSL
-563 AEATLSA
+563 AESTTEPE
-570 KDAAALAAWERDWRG
+570 DAQALASWEEKG
-585 TALPD
+585 GGIEGGSTVPQLLE
-590 WNRRRDSLETT
+590 SL
-601 SRSGSSTDLS
+601 G
-611 NNSALNS
+611 
-618 ANRSITDHIDRKAT
+618 
-632 LDQETHDH
+632 
-640 PEPNGLPTESSPFVP
+640 V
-655 RLLDALGIQR
+655 QR
-665 AWLERFP
+665 EWLERFP
-672 SELSGGEL
+672 VELSGGEL
-680 QRCCIARALI
+680 QRCCIARALM
-690 ARPRYL
+690 AHPRYL

-714 RFLIDYTRGNGI
+714 RFLIDHAQANGI

-740 IATRIVEVPA
+740 IATRIVELPA
-750 ARLDCQTS
+750 AHLDRPTN

>member
-1 MDERIIDMP
+1 MYERIIDMP
-10 GSADEGVVAA
+10 GSADEGNFAT
-20 RSVAATP
+20 RCDAATP
-27 DASAAFAVAPAS
+27 
-39 HAAEAPDGASAASA
+39 
-53 SPSSADRTASPR
+53 SST
-65 ADHAAPQSAD
+65 D

-90 SHAARSVHAG
+90 SHAAHSVHAG

-116 YTGRGVLA
+116 YAGRGVLA

-169 AQVTGRVWFDGAAM
+169 AQVAGRVWFDGVAM

-319 DRIAVFEDGTVVEET
+319 DRIAVFEEGTVVEET

-383 GEKRHSALCVDAMAD
+383 GKKRHSALCVDAMAD
-398 ASDAANSADAIG
+398 ASGAASSAGAIR
-410 HVSLASASIT
+410 HAPLASASIT

-433 VNADDPT
+433 ASADDPA
-440 IVISTSASASASI
+440 IAISTSASASASI
-453 SANSEGEP
+453 SVYSEGGDT
-461 PRPHGA
+461 RPHDA

-482 QPVLD
+482 QPILR

-500 LRAPS
+500 LHAPS

-563 AEATLSA
+563 AETTLSA
-570 KDAAALAAWERDWRG
+570 KDAAALATWERDWRG

-590 WNRRRDSLETT
+590 WDRRRDSLETT

-714 RFLIDYTRGNGI
+714 RFLIDYTQENGI

-740 IATRIVEVPA
+740 IATRTVE
-750 ARLDCQTS
+750 LS

>member
-10 GSADEGVVAA
+10 GSADEGNSAT
-20 RSVAATP
+20 RCDAATP
-27 DASAAFAVAPAS
+27 
-39 HAAEAPDGASAASA
+39 
-53 SPSSADRTASPR
+53 SST
-65 ADHAAPQSAD
+65 D

-90 SHAARSVHAG
+90 SHAAHSVHAG

-116 YTGRGVLA
+116 YAGRGVLA
-124 PRETRFVVEHLSLS
+124 PRETRFVMEHLSLS

-169 AQVTGRVWFDGAAM
+169 AQVTGRVWFDGDAM
-183 DERSLAPLRGNR
+183 DERSLTPLRGNR

-239 RLDEEAARRY
+239 RLDEETARCY

-259 RALLIGALM
+259 RVLLIGALM

-319 DRIAVFEDGTVVEET
+319 DRIAVFQNGTVVEET

-347 PFSKALWHA
+347 SFSRKLWHA
-356 LPEHGMRVENGTS
+356 LPEHGMRCEGHTS
-369 APEKRDAEALPCDD
+369 DP
-383 GEKRHSALCVDAMAD
+383 GELNDPARLRSLSSIVRSAVPDRS
-398 ASDAANSADAIG
+398 ASLQKKKDPQPPSP
-410 HVSLASASIT
+410 LASCENESVET
-420 DSASADDPAIAAA
+420 RS
-433 VNADDPT
+433 
-440 IVISTSASASASI
+440 
-453 SANSEGEP
+453 
-461 PRPHGA
+461 
-467 SRRLEA
+467 LQA
-473 KGIRFSYGK
+473 KGICFGYGGK
-482 QPVLD
+482 QVLRD
-487 GFDLVVKPGERVA
+487 FNLTIEPGERVA

-518 YLQPASGAVLVD
+518 YLQPASGTVLAD
-530 GAPLPRRG
+530 GMPLPRRG
-538 ASPVQLIAQHP
+538 ASLVQLIAQHP
-549 ERMMDPAITIRRSL
+549 ERMMDPAIPIRRSL
-563 AEATLSA
+563 AEATTEPE
-570 KDAAALAAWERDWRG
+570 DAQALASWEEKG
-585 TALPD
+585 GGIEGGSTVPQLLE
-590 WNRRRDSLETT
+590 SL
-601 SRSGSSTDLS
+601 G
-611 NNSALNS
+611 
-618 ANRSITDHIDRKAT
+618 
-632 LDQETHDH
+632 
-640 PEPNGLPTESSPFVP
+640 V
-655 RLLDALGIQR
+655 QR
-665 AWLERFP
+665 EWLERFP

-714 RFLIDYTRGNGI
+714 RFLIDHAQANGI
-726 GMVLVTHSDALLDR
+726 GMVLVTHSDALLDH
-740 IATRIVEVPA
+740 IATRIVELPA
-750 ARLDCQTS
+750 ARPVRQTSYNRLQMR

>member
-1 MDERIIDMP
+1 MGMDERIIDMTE
-10 GSADEGVVAA
+10 SAGKGNFATRCD
-20 RSVAATP
+20 AATP
-27 DASAAFAVAPAS
+27 
-39 HAAEAPDGASAASA
+39 
-53 SPSSADRTASPR
+53 SST
-65 ADHAAPQSAD
+65 D

-90 SHAARSVHAG
+90 SHAAHSVHAG

-116 YTGRGVLA
+116 YAGRGVLA

-169 AQVTGRVWFDGAAM
+169 AQVTGRVWFDGTAM

-259 RALLIGALM
+259 RVLLIGALM

-290 AMDDFRAFANDGG
+290 AMDDFRTFADEGG

-319 DRIAVFEDGTVVEET
+319 DRIAVFENGTVVEET
-334 AVASF
+334 AVTSF

-356 LPEHGMRVENGTS
+356 LPEHGMEI
-369 APEKRDAEALPCDD
+369 D
-383 GEKRHSALCVDAMAD
+383 EKRHERQESPRNAVT
-398 ASDAANSADAIG
+398 SAD
-410 HVSLASASIT
+410 
-420 DSASADDPAIAAA
+420 
-433 VNADDPT
+433 
-440 IVISTSASASASI
+440 
-453 SANSEGEP
+453 SEGGNS
-461 PRPHGA
+461 RPHGTP
-467 SRRLEA
+467 RRLEA

-487 GFDLVVKPGERVA
+487 GFDLVVEPGERIA
-500 LRAPS
+500 LHAPS

-518 YLQPASGAVLVD
+518 YLQPAAGAVLVD
-530 GAPLPRRG
+530 GVPLPRRG
-538 ASPVQLIAQHP
+538 TSPVQLIAQHP

-563 AEATLSA
+563 AEATTDPADATALASWERGGRIAISA
-570 KDAAALAAWERDWRG
+570 K
-585 TALPD
+585 
-590 WNRRRDSLETT
+590 NRK
-601 SRSGSSTDLS
+601 SSADM
-611 NNSALNS
+611 
-618 ANRSITDHIDRKAT
+618 RKT
-632 LDQETHDH
+632 K
-640 PEPNGLPTESSPFVP
+640 PENCAFPPMICTESPRLDENDRQPTFDRTPEEPAGGGSLP

-665 AWLERFP
+665 EWLERFP

-714 RFLIDYTRGNGI
+714 RFLIDHAQANGI
-726 GMVLVTHSDALLDR
+726 GMVLVTHSDALLNR
-740 IATRIVEVPA
+740 IATRIVELP
-750 ARLDCQTS
+750 

>member
-1 MDERIIDMP
+1 MDERIIDML
-10 GSADEGVVAA
+10 GSVDEGNSAT
-20 RSVAATP
+20 RCDAATP
-27 DASAAFAVAPAS
+27 
-39 HAAEAPDGASAASA
+39 
-53 SPSSADRTASPR
+53 SST
-65 ADHAAPQSAD
+65 D

-90 SHAARSVHAG
+90 SHAAHSVHAG

-116 YTGRGVLA
+116 YAGRGVLA

-169 AQVTGRVWFDGAAM
+169 AQVTGRVWFDGDAM
-183 DERSLAPLRGNR
+183 DERSLTPLRGNR

-239 RLDEEAARRY
+239 RLDEETARCY

-259 RALLIGALM
+259 RVLLIGALM

-319 DRIAVFEDGTVVEET
+319 DRIAVFQDGTVVEET
-334 AVASF
+334 AVTSF

-347 PFSKALWHA
+347 SFSRKLWHA
-356 LPEHGMRVENGTS
+356 LPEHGMRCEGHTS
-369 APEKRDAEALPCDD
+369 DP
-383 GEKRHSALCVDAMAD
+383 GELNDPARLRSLSSIVRSAVPDRS
-398 ASDAANSADAIG
+398 ASLQKKKDPQPPSP
-410 HVSLASASIT
+410 LASCENESVET
-420 DSASADDPAIAAA
+420 RS
-433 VNADDPT
+433 
-440 IVISTSASASASI
+440 
-453 SANSEGEP
+453 
-461 PRPHGA
+461 
-467 SRRLEA
+467 LQA
-473 KGIRFSYGK
+473 KGICFGYGGK
-482 QPVLD
+482 QVLRD
-487 GFDLVVKPGERVA
+487 FNLTIEPGERVA

-518 YLQPASGAVLVD
+518 YLQPASGTVLAD
-530 GAPLPRRG
+530 GMPLPRRG
-538 ASPVQLIAQHP
+538 ASLVQLIAQHP
-549 ERMMDPAITIRRSL
+549 ERMMDPAIPIRRSL
-563 AEATLSA
+563 AEATTEPE
-570 KDAAALAAWERDWRG
+570 DAQALASWEEKG
-585 TALPD
+585 GGIEGGSTVPQLLE
-590 WNRRRDSLETT
+590 SL
-601 SRSGSSTDLS
+601 G
-611 NNSALNS
+611 
-618 ANRSITDHIDRKAT
+618 
-632 LDQETHDH
+632 
-640 PEPNGLPTESSPFVP
+640 V
-655 RLLDALGIQR
+655 QR
-665 AWLERFP
+665 EWLERFP
-672 SELSGGEL
+672 VELSGGEL

-714 RFLIDYTRGNGI
+714 RFLVGYTQINGV
-726 GMVLVTHSDALLDR
+726 GMVFVTHSDALLDH
-740 IATRIVEVPA
+740 IATRVVELPA
-750 ARLDCQTS
+750 ARPARQTSYNRLQMR

>member
-1 MDERIIDMP
+1 MDERIIDMLGSVDEGNSATRCDAAEARA
-10 GSADEGVVAA
+10 GSALDG
-20 RSVAATP
+20 
-27 DASAAFAVAPAS
+27 AVAS
-39 HAAEAPDGASAASA
+39 HAAAAPDSAPAA
-53 SPSSADRTASPR
+53 PTTPSST
-65 ADHAAPQSAD
+65 D

-90 SHAARSVHAG
+90 SHAAHSVHAG

-116 YTGRGVLA
+116 YAGRGVLA

-169 AQVTGRVWFDGAAM
+169 AQVTGRVWFDGDAM
-183 DERSLAPLRGNR
+183 DERSLTPLRGNR

-239 RLDEEAARRY
+239 RLDEETARCY

-259 RALLIGALM
+259 RVLLIGALM

-319 DRIAVFEDGTVVEET
+319 DRIAVFQNGTVVEET
-334 AVASF
+334 AVTSF

-347 PFSKALWHA
+347 PFSRKLWHA
-356 LPEHGMRVENGTS
+356 LPEHGMEI
-369 APEKRDAEALPCDD
+369 DD
-383 GEKRHSALCVDAMAD
+383 ERRERQESPRNAVA
-398 ASDAANSADAIG
+398 SADSEGAKGTHQGAKGTHLMARRHRQHAIRC
-410 HVSLASASIT
+410 VPLAPSLASCENESVET
-420 DSASADDPAIAAA
+420 RS
-433 VNADDPT
+433 
-440 IVISTSASASASI
+440 
-453 SANSEGEP
+453 
-461 PRPHGA
+461 
-467 SRRLEA
+467 LQA
-473 KGIRFSYGK
+473 KGICFGYGGK
-482 QPVLD
+482 QVLRD
-487 GFDLVVKPGERVA
+487 FNLTIEPGERVA

-518 YLQPASGAVLVD
+518 YLQPAAGAVLAD
-530 GAPLPRRG
+530 GVPLPRRG
-538 ASPVQLIAQHP
+538 ASLVQLIAQHP

-563 AEATLSA
+563 SEATIEPE
-570 KDAAALAAWERDWRG
+570 DAQALASWEEKG
-585 TALPD
+585 GGIEGGSTVPQLLE
-590 WNRRRDSLETT
+590 SLGVQGE
-601 SRSGSSTDLS
+601 
-611 NNSALNS
+611 
-618 ANRSITDHIDRKAT
+618 
-632 LDQETHDH
+632 
-640 PEPNGLPTESSPFVP
+640 
-655 RLLDALGIQR
+655 
-665 AWLERFP
+665 WLERFP
-672 SELSGGEL
+672 VELSGGEL
-680 QRCCIARALI
+680 QRCCIARALM
-690 ARPRYL
+690 AHPRYL

-714 RFLIDYTRGNGI
+714 RFLVGYTQINGV
-726 GMVLVTHSDALLDR
+726 GMVFVTHSDALLDH
-740 IATRIVEVPA
+740 IATRIVELPA
-750 ARLDCQTS
+750 ARPVRQTSYNRLQMR

>member
-10 GSADEGVVAA
+10 GSADEGNFATRCDAA
-20 RSVAATP
+20 AAH
-27 DASAAFAVAPAS
+27 AGSALDGAVAS
-39 HAAEAPDGASAASA
+39 HAAAAPDSAPAA
-53 SPSSADRTASPR
+53 PTTPPS
-65 ADHAAPQSAD
+65 ADHAAPPSAASTTPQGAD

-90 SHAARSVHAG
+90 SHAAHSVHAG

-116 YTGRGVLA
+116 YAGRGVLA
-124 PRETRFVVEHLSLS
+124 PRETRFVVDHLSLS

-169 AQVTGRVWFDGAAM
+169 AQVTGRVWFDGTAM

-259 RALLIGALM
+259 RVLLIGALM

-290 AMDDFRAFANDGG
+290 AMDDFRTFADEGG

-319 DRIAVFEDGTVVEET
+319 DRIAVFQDGTVVEET

-347 PFSKALWHA
+347 SFSRKLWHA
-356 LPEHGMRVENGTS
+356 LPEHGMRCEGHTS
-369 APEKRDAEALPCDD
+369 DP
-383 GEKRHSALCVDAMAD
+383 GELNDPARLRSLSSIVRSAVPDRS
-398 ASDAANSADAIG
+398 ASLQKKKDPQPPSP
-410 HVSLASASIT
+410 LASCENESVET
-420 DSASADDPAIAAA
+420 RS
-433 VNADDPT
+433 
-440 IVISTSASASASI
+440 
-453 SANSEGEP
+453 
-461 PRPHGA
+461 
-467 SRRLEA
+467 LQA
-473 KGIRFSYGK
+473 KGICFGYSGK
-482 QPVLD
+482 QVLRD
-487 GFDLVVKPGERVA
+487 FNLTIEPGERVA

-505 GTGKTTLCRILAG
+505 GTGKTTLCCILAG
-518 YLQPASGAVLVD
+518 YLQPASGTVLAD
-530 GAPLPRRG
+530 GAPLPRSG
-538 ASPVQLIAQHP
+538 ASPVQLVAQHP
-549 ERMMDPAITIRRSL
+549 ERMMDPAIPIRRSL
-563 AEATLSA
+563 AEATTEPE
-570 KDAAALAAWERDWRG
+570 DAQALASWEEKGDG
-585 TALPD
+585 I
-590 WNRRRDSLETT
+590 EG
-601 SRSGSSTDLS
+601 GSM
-611 NNSALNS
+611 
-618 ANRSITDHIDRKAT
+618 
-632 LDQETHDH
+632 
-640 PEPNGLPTESSPFVP
+640 VP
-655 RLLDALGIQR
+655 RLLESLGVQR
-665 AWLERFP
+665 EWLERFP
-672 SELSGGEL
+672 VELSGGEL
-680 QRCCIARALI
+680 QRCCIARALM

-714 RFLIDYTRGNGI
+714 RFLIDHAQINGV
-726 GMVLVTHSDALLDR
+726 GMVLVTHSDALLDH
-740 IATRIVEVPA
+740 IATRIVELP
-750 ARLDCQTS
+750 

>member
-1 MDERIIDMP
+1 MDERIIDMTE
-10 GSADEGVVAA
+10 SAGKGNFATRCD
-20 RSVAATP
+20 AATP
-27 DASAAFAVAPAS
+27 
-39 HAAEAPDGASAASA
+39 
-53 SPSSADRTASPR
+53 SST
-65 ADHAAPQSAD
+65 D

-90 SHAARSVHAG
+90 SHAAHSVHAG

-116 YTGRGVLA
+116 YAGRGVLA
-124 PRETRFVVEHLSLS
+124 PRETRFVMEHLSLS

-169 AQVTGRVWFDGAAM
+169 AQVTGRVWFDGDAM
-183 DERSLAPLRGNR
+183 DERSLTPLRGNR

-239 RLDEEAARRY
+239 RLDEETARCY

-259 RALLIGALM
+259 RVLLIGALM

-319 DRIAVFEDGTVVEET
+319 DRIAVFQDGTVVEET

-339 ASPDLLQH
+339 TSPDLLQH

-356 LPEHGMRVENGTS
+356 LPEHGMEI
-369 APEKRDAEALPCDD
+369 DD
-383 GEKRHSALCVDAMAD
+383 ERRERQESPR
-398 ASDAANSADAIG
+398 N
-410 HVSLASASIT
+410 
-420 DSASADDPAIAAA
+420 A
-433 VNADDPT
+433 VA
-440 IVISTSASASASI
+440 
-453 SANSEGEP
+453 SANSEGAKE
-461 PRPHGA
+461 GA
-467 SRRLEA
+467 KGTHLVARWRCRRATRCVPLAPSPLAPSLQA
-473 KGIRFSYGK
+473 KGICFSYGR
-482 QPVLD
+482 QQVLHD
-487 GFDLVVKPGERVA
+487 FNLTVKPRERVA

-518 YLQPASGAVLVD
+518 YLQPASGTVLAD
-530 GAPLPRRG
+530 GAPLPRSG
-538 ASPVQLIAQHP
+538 ASPVQLVAQHP
-549 ERMMDPAITIRRSL
+549 ERMMDPAIPIRRSL
-563 AEATLSA
+563 AEATTEPE
-570 KDAAALAAWERDWRG
+570 DAQALASWEEKGDG
-585 TALPD
+585 I
-590 WNRRRDSLETT
+590 EG
-601 SRSGSSTDLS
+601 GSM
-611 NNSALNS
+611 
-618 ANRSITDHIDRKAT
+618 
-632 LDQETHDH
+632 
-640 PEPNGLPTESSPFVP
+640 VP
-655 RLLDALGIQR
+655 RLLESLGVQR
-665 AWLERFP
+665 EWLERFP
-672 SELSGGEL
+672 VELSGGEL
-680 QRCCIARALI
+680 QRCCIARALM

-707 ATQAYLW
+707 ATQACLW
-714 RFLIDYTRGNGI
+714 RFLVDHAQINGV
-726 GMVLVTHSDALLDR
+726 GMVLVTHSDALLDH
-740 IATRIVEVPA
+740 IATRIVELP
-750 ARLDCQTS
+750 

>member
-10 GSADEGVVAA
+10 GSADEGNYAT
-20 RSVAATP
+20 RCDAATP
-27 DASAAFAVAPAS
+27 
-39 HAAEAPDGASAASA
+39 
-53 SPSSADRTASPR
+53 SST
-65 ADHAAPQSAD
+65 D

-90 SHAARSVHAG
+90 SHAAHSVHAG

-116 YTGRGVLA
+116 YAGRGVLA

-169 AQVTGRVWFDGAAM
+169 AQVTGRVWFDGTAM

-259 RALLIGALM
+259 RVLLIGALM

-319 DRIAVFEDGTVVEET
+319 DRIAVFQNGTVVEET

-347 PFSKALWHA
+347 PFSRKLWHA
-356 LPEHGMRVENGTS
+356 LPEHGMRCEGHTS
-369 APEKRDAEALPCDD
+369 DP
-383 GEKRHSALCVDAMAD
+383 GELNDPARLRSLSSIVRSAVPDRS
-398 ASDAANSADAIG
+398 ASLQKKKDPQPPSP
-410 HVSLASASIT
+410 LASCENASVET
-420 DSASADDPAIAAA
+420 RS
-433 VNADDPT
+433 
-440 IVISTSASASASI
+440 
-453 SANSEGEP
+453 
-461 PRPHGA
+461 
-467 SRRLEA
+467 LQA
-473 KGIRFSYGK
+473 KGICFGYGGK
-482 QPVLD
+482 QVLRD
-487 GFDLVVKPGERVA
+487 FNLTIEPGERVA

-518 YLQPASGAVLVD
+518 YLQPASGTVLAD
-530 GAPLPRRG
+530 GAPLPRSG
-538 ASPVQLIAQHP
+538 ASPVQLVAQHP
-549 ERMMDPAITIRRSL
+549 ERMMDPAIPIRRSL
-563 AEATLSA
+563 AEATTEPE
-570 KDAAALAAWERDWRG
+570 DAQALASWEEKG
-585 TALPD
+585 GGIEGGSTVPQLLE
-590 WNRRRDSLETT
+590 SL
-601 SRSGSSTDLS
+601 G
-611 NNSALNS
+611 
-618 ANRSITDHIDRKAT
+618 
-632 LDQETHDH
+632 
-640 PEPNGLPTESSPFVP
+640 V
-655 RLLDALGIQR
+655 QR
-665 AWLERFP
+665 EWLERFP
-672 SELSGGEL
+672 VELSGGEL
-680 QRCCIARALI
+680 QRCCIARALM
-690 ARPRYL
+690 AHPRYL

-714 RFLIDYTRGNGI
+714 RFLVGYTQINGV
-726 GMVLVTHSDALLDR
+726 GMVFVTHSDALLDH
-740 IATRIVEVPA
+740 IATRIVELP
-750 ARLDCQTS
+750 

>member
-1 MDERIIDMP
+1 MDERIIDML
-10 GSADEGVVAA
+10 GSVDEGNSAT
-20 RSVAATP
+20 RCDAATP
-27 DASAAFAVAPAS
+27 
-39 HAAEAPDGASAASA
+39 
-53 SPSSADRTASPR
+53 SST
-65 ADHAAPQSAD
+65 D

-90 SHAARSVHAG
+90 SHAAHSVHVG

-116 YTGRGVLA
+116 YAGRGVLA

-169 AQVTGRVWFDGAAM
+169 AQVTGRVWFDGDAM
-183 DERSLAPLRGNR
+183 DERSLTPLRGNR

-239 RLDEEAARRY
+239 RLDEETARCY

-259 RALLIGALM
+259 RVLLIGALM

-319 DRIAVFEDGTVVEET
+319 DRIAVFQNGTVVEET

-356 LPEHGMRVENGTS
+356 LPEHGMEIDDERRERQESPRNAVTS
-369 APEKRDAEALPCDD
+369 AD
-383 GEKRHSALCVDAMAD
+383 
-398 ASDAANSADAIG
+398 
-410 HVSLASASIT
+410 
-420 DSASADDPAIAAA
+420 
-433 VNADDPT
+433 
-440 IVISTSASASASI
+440 
-453 SANSEGEP
+453 SEGGNTRSHGT
-461 PRPHGA
+461 PRC
-467 SRRLEA
+467 LEA

-487 GFDLVVKPGERVA
+487 GFDLVVEPGERVA

-505 GTGKTTLCRILAG
+505 GTGKTTLCCILAG
-518 YLQPASGAVLVD
+518 YLQPASGTVLAD
-530 GAPLPRRG
+530 GAPLPRSG
-538 ASPVQLIAQHP
+538 ASPVQLVAQHP
-549 ERMMDPAITIRRSL
+549 ERMMDPAIPIRRSL
-563 AEATLSA
+563 AEATTEPE
-570 KDAAALAAWERDWRG
+570 DAQALASWEEKGDG
-585 TALPD
+585 I
-590 WNRRRDSLETT
+590 EG
-601 SRSGSSTDLS
+601 GSM
-611 NNSALNS
+611 
-618 ANRSITDHIDRKAT
+618 
-632 LDQETHDH
+632 
-640 PEPNGLPTESSPFVP
+640 VP
-655 RLLDALGIQR
+655 RLLESLGIQR

-696 ICDEISTMLDA
+696 VCDEISTMLDA
-707 ATQAYLW
+707 AMQAYLW
-714 RFLIDYTRGNGI
+714 RFLIDHAQANGI
-726 GMVLVTHSDALLDR
+726 GMVLVTHSDALLDH
-740 IATRIVEVPA
+740 IATRVVELPA
-750 ARLDCQTS
+750 VRPARQTSYNRLQMR

>member
-1 MDERIIDMP
+1 MDERIIDML
-10 GSADEGVVAA
+10 GSVDEGNSAT
-20 RSVAATP
+20 RCDAATP
-27 DASAAFAVAPAS
+27 
-39 HAAEAPDGASAASA
+39 
-53 SPSSADRTASPR
+53 SST
-65 ADHAAPQSAD
+65 D

-90 SHAARSVHAG
+90 SHAAHSVHAG

-116 YTGRGVLA
+116 YAGRGVLA

-169 AQVTGRVWFDGAAM
+169 AQVTGRVWFDGDAM
-183 DERSLAPLRGNR
+183 DERSLTPLRGNR

-239 RLDEEAARRY
+239 RLDEETARCY

-259 RALLIGALM
+259 RVLLIGALM

-319 DRIAVFEDGTVVEET
+319 DRIAVFQNGTVVEET

-347 PFSKALWHA
+347 SFSKALWHA
-356 LPEHGMRVENGTS
+356 LPEHGMEID
-369 APEKRDAEALPCDD
+369 DARRERQESPRNA
-383 GEKRHSALCVDAMAD
+383 V
-398 ASDAANSADAIG
+398 
-410 HVSLASASIT
+410 
-420 DSASADDPAIAAA
+420 ASAD
-433 VNADDPT
+433 
-440 IVISTSASASASI
+440 
-453 SANSEGEP
+453 SEGAKGTHLMA
-461 PRPHGA
+461 RSR
-467 SRRLEA
+467 SRRAIRWVPLAPSSPRASWENESVETRSLQA
-473 KGIRFSYGK
+473 KGICFGYGGK
-482 QPVLD
+482 QVLRD
-487 GFDLVVKPGERVA
+487 FNLTIEPGERVA

-518 YLQPASGAVLVD
+518 YLQPASGTVLAD
-530 GAPLPRRG
+530 GMPLPRRG
-538 ASPVQLIAQHP
+538 ASLVQLIAQHP
-549 ERMMDPAITIRRSL
+549 ERMMDPAIPIRRSL
-563 AEATLSA
+563 AEATTEPE
-570 KDAAALAAWERDWRG
+570 DAQALASWEEKGDG
-585 TALPD
+585 I
-590 WNRRRDSLETT
+590 EG
-601 SRSGSSTDLS
+601 GSM
-611 NNSALNS
+611 
-618 ANRSITDHIDRKAT
+618 
-632 LDQETHDH
+632 
-640 PEPNGLPTESSPFVP
+640 VP
-655 RLLDALGIQR
+655 RLLESLGVQR

-672 SELSGGEL
+672 VELSGGEL
-680 QRCCIARALI
+680 QRCCIARALM
-690 ARPRYL
+690 AHPRYL

-714 RFLIDYTRGNGI
+714 RFLIDHAQANGI
-726 GMVLVTHSDALLDR
+726 GMVFVTHSDALLDH
-740 IATRIVEVPA
+740 IATRVVELPA
-750 ARLDCQTS
+750 ARPVRQTSYNRLQMR

>member
-1 MDERIIDMP
+1 MYERIIDMP
-10 GSADEGVVAA
+10 GSADEGNFAT
-20 RSVAATP
+20 RCDAATP
-27 DASAAFAVAPAS
+27 
-39 HAAEAPDGASAASA
+39 
-53 SPSSADRTASPR
+53 SST
-65 ADHAAPQSAD
+65 D

-90 SHAARSVHAG
+90 SHAAHSVHAG

-116 YTGRGVLA
+116 YAGRGVLA

-169 AQVTGRVWFDGAAM
+169 AQVTGRVWFDGDAM
-183 DERSLAPLRGNR
+183 DERSLTPLRGNR

-239 RLDEEAARRY
+239 RLDEETARCY

-259 RALLIGALM
+259 RVLLIGALM

-319 DRIAVFEDGTVVEET
+319 DRIAVFQNGTVVEET

-347 PFSKALWHA
+347 PFSRKLWHA
-356 LPEHGMRVENGTS
+356 LPEHGMRCEGHTS
-369 APEKRDAEALPCDD
+369 DP
-383 GEKRHSALCVDAMAD
+383 GELNDPARLRSLSSIVRSAVPDRS
-398 ASDAANSADAIG
+398 ASLQKKKDPQPPSP
-410 HVSLASASIT
+410 LASCENESVET
-420 DSASADDPAIAAA
+420 RS
-433 VNADDPT
+433 
-440 IVISTSASASASI
+440 
-453 SANSEGEP
+453 
-461 PRPHGA
+461 
-467 SRRLEA
+467 LQA
-473 KGIRFSYGK
+473 KGICFGYGGK
-482 QPVLD
+482 QVLRD
-487 GFDLVVKPGERVA
+487 FNLTIEPGERVA

-518 YLQPASGAVLVD
+518 YLQPASGTVLAD
-530 GAPLPRRG
+530 GMPLPRRG
-538 ASPVQLIAQHP
+538 ASLVQLIAQHP

-563 AEATLSA
+563 AEATTEPE
-570 KDAAALAAWERDWRG
+570 DAQALASWEEKGDG
-585 TALPD
+585 I
-590 WNRRRDSLETT
+590 EG
-601 SRSGSSTDLS
+601 GSM
-611 NNSALNS
+611 
-618 ANRSITDHIDRKAT
+618 
-632 LDQETHDH
+632 
-640 PEPNGLPTESSPFVP
+640 VP
-655 RLLDALGIQR
+655 RLLESLGVQR

-672 SELSGGEL
+672 VELSGGEL
-680 QRCCIARALI
+680 QRCCIARALM
-690 ARPRYL
+690 AHPRYL

-714 RFLIDYTRGNGI
+714 RFLIDHAQANGI
-726 GMVLVTHSDALLDR
+726 GMVFVTHSDALLDH
-740 IATRIVEVPA
+740 IATRVVELPA
-750 ARLDCQTS
+750 ARPVRQTSNNRLQMR

>member
-10 GSADEGVVAA
+10 GSADEGNFAT
-20 RSVAATP
+20 RCDAATP
-27 DASAAFAVAPAS
+27 
-39 HAAEAPDGASAASA
+39 
-53 SPSSADRTASPR
+53 SST
-65 ADHAAPQSAD
+65 D

-90 SHAARSVHAG
+90 SHAAHSVHAG

-106 LDDVSVGFER
+106 LDNVSVGFER
-116 YTGRGVLA
+116 YAGRGVLA
-124 PRETRFVVEHLSLS
+124 PRETRFVMKHLSLS

-169 AQVTGRVWFDGAAM
+169 AQVTGRVWFDGTAM

-259 RALLIGALM
+259 RVLLIGALM

-290 AMDDFRAFANDGG
+290 AMDDFRTFADEGG

-319 DRIAVFEDGTVVEET
+319 DRIAVFENGTVVEET
-334 AVASF
+334 AVTSF

-356 LPEHGMRVENGTS
+356 LPEHGMEIV
-369 APEKRDAEALPCDD
+369 
-383 GEKRHSALCVDAMAD
+383 EKRHERQESPRNAVT
-398 ASDAANSADAIG
+398 SAD
-410 HVSLASASIT
+410 
-420 DSASADDPAIAAA
+420 
-433 VNADDPT
+433 
-440 IVISTSASASASI
+440 
-453 SANSEGEP
+453 SEGGNS
-461 PRPHGA
+461 RPHGTP
-467 SRRLEA
+467 RRLEA

-487 GFDLVVKPGERVA
+487 GFDLVVEPGERIA
-500 LRAPS
+500 LHAPS

-518 YLQPASGAVLVD
+518 YLQPAAGAVLVD
-530 GAPLPRRG
+530 GVPLPRRG
-538 ASPVQLIAQHP
+538 TSPVQLIAQHP

-563 AEATLSA
+563 AEATTEPE
-570 KDAAALAAWERDWRG
+570 DAQALASWEEKGDG
-585 TALPD
+585 I
-590 WNRRRDSLETT
+590 EG
-601 SRSGSSTDLS
+601 GSM
-611 NNSALNS
+611 
-618 ANRSITDHIDRKAT
+618 
-632 LDQETHDH
+632 
-640 PEPNGLPTESSPFVP
+640 VP
-655 RLLDALGIQR
+655 RLLESLGVQR
-665 AWLERFP
+665 EWLERFP

-714 RFLIDYTRGNGI
+714 RFLIDHAQANGI
-726 GMVLVTHSDALLDR
+726 GMVLVTHSDALLNR
-740 IATRIVEVPA
+740 IATRIVELP
-750 ARLDCQTS
+750 